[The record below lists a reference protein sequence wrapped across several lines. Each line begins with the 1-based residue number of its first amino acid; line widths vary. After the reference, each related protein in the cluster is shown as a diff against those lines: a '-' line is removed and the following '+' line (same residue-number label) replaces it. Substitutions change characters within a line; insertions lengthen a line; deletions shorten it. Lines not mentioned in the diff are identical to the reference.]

1 MRNGIVADV
10 MTTEVVAVVPGTPYV
25 DVVRAL
31 EGWRIS
37 GLPVVDGD
45 RRVIGVVSESDLLHK
60 QELRGQRHRP
70 VVEGRPTRLARAK
83 AAGDTAGELM
93 TAPAITVRPT
103 DTLVSAAWVLA
114 RHRIKRAP
122 VVTGD
127 GELVGIVARRDLL
140 RVYLRPDQEIAA
152 DVTGWLTVCGLAELP
167 ALWTARCRKGI
178 VSLTG
183 QVARHDQVARAAA
196 LAAEVDGVV
205 DVVNQLTSVET
216 DLSGAAGS

>member
-1 MRNGIVADV
+1 DLIRELCWFSPRWLRVGRWGTAGPSALYGAGRVADPAMDRLVEGGPMRNGIVADV

-114 RHRIKRAP
+114 RHR
-122 VVTGD
+122 
-127 GELVGIVARRDLL
+127 
-140 RVYLRPDQEIAA
+140 
-152 DVTGWLTVCGLAELP
+152 
-167 ALWTARCRKGI
+167 
-178 VSLTG
+178 
-183 QVARHDQVARAAA
+183 
-196 LAAEVDGVV
+196 
-205 DVVNQLTSVET
+205 
-216 DLSGAAGS
+216 